1 MEELIGRIVA
11 NVGLEKPS
19 AERAVAIILNFLAAE
34 GPPDKVQALLE
45 RLPGAR
51 LVIAATQRDAAE
63 ERGGMMGGI
72 MAVGSAL
79 MGVGLD
85 MDQIR
90 GVSRTV
96 IGYAREEAGDE
107 AIDGIV
113 AAIPGLGQFI

>member
-1 MEELIGRIVA
+1 MEELIGQIVA
-11 NVGLEKPS
+11 NVGLEKPI

-51 LVIAATQRDAAE
+51 LVIAEAQRNAAE

>member
-11 NVGLEKPS
+11 NVGLEKPI

-51 LVIAATQRDAAE
+51 LVIAAAQRDAAE